1 MQKVVEVINKLRE
14 LSGNSAIEYLKENKD
29 TPYLRDVLYY
39 AYNPDYKYG
48 IKEDKYNKANK
59 VDGTLNLSDEML
71 IKSFINELDRLAGG
85 KSAKDKD
92 VLAIKTFIE
101 NSQYADLLR
110 GILFKDLRIGMDVK
124 TFNKVWNDFYFKYPY
139 LGAKPFNMKNLQR
152 VKFPAFG
159 QLKADG
165 LFCNIIVDPL
175 NKKVEYVSRQGKPVN
190 IYGSLESDL
199 LKVNAPAKFVL
210 TGEILVYDKNTNKP
224 YPREISNGI
233 VRRDVKT
240 EEELSSIKTMVWD
253 FVPYDDFIKAKCEMP
268 YEKRFA
274 ILKNIVKLSNE
285 DRIIPIESY
294 EVNSIEEAM
303 SLFEKMYERG
313 EEGIVVKEKDLIW
326 EDKKPKGC
334 VKIKMEKDC
343 DLRAVGFEE
352 GSGAYSGMCGTI
364 NCISEDNLLKVGIK
378 PRTPAQAKEIWENQ
392 EKYLNKILAVR
403 YNEKI
408 QRKDTQA
415 WSLFL
420 PRYVEWRDLDKTAA
434 DKLEDIE

>member
-48 IKEDKYNKANK
+48 IKEDKYNKASK
-59 VDGTLNLSDEML
+59 VDGTLNLSGEML

-199 LKVNAPAKFVL
+199 LKVTAPAKFVL

-274 ILKNIVKLSNE
+274 ILKNIL
-285 DRIIPIESY
+285 
-294 EVNSIEEAM
+294 NSQ
-303 SLFEKMYERG
+303 
-313 EEGIVVKEKDLIW
+313 
-326 EDKKPKGC
+326 
-334 VKIKMEKDC
+334 
-343 DLRAVGFEE
+343 
-352 GSGAYSGMCGTI
+352 T
-364 NCISEDNLLKVGIK
+364 
-378 PRTPAQAKEIWENQ
+378 
-392 EKYLNKILAVR
+392 
-403 YNEKI
+403 
-408 QRKDTQA
+408 
-415 WSLFL
+415 
-420 PRYVEWRDLDKTAA
+420 
-434 DKLEDIE
+434 